1 MTEPTTPPPGGQAGW
16 TPPGG
21 QAPDQ
26 AGWAAPAGTP
36 PPPAATPA
44 PTSGD
49 WQQGW
54 ERHRHEGR
62 SGAIIGGLILVSL
75 GAIFLLDEFVPGFE
89 IGRLWPLILVAIGVA
104 LLVGAFFRRA

>member
-1 MTEPTTPPPGGQAGW
+1 MTEPTTPPPGGQGGW

-21 QAPDQ
+21 QAPSS
-26 AGWAAPAGTP
+26 WTAPAGAP
-36 PPPAATPA
+36 PTQA
-44 PTSGD
+44 PTQAPSTE

-104 LLVGAFFRRA
+104 LLVGAFLRRA

>member
-21 QAPDQ
+21 QAPSS
-26 AGWAAPAGTP
+26 WTAPAGAP
-36 PPPAATPA
+36 PTQA
-44 PTSGD
+44 PTQAPSTE

-104 LLVGAFFRRA
+104 LLVGAFLRRA